1 MACSSRDVIVCWD
14 MKKYIVEAFG
24 TFVLTSAVCLSL
36 VGKFPVSTPVLAGL
50 VIVLF
55 VYTVGHISGAHFN
68 PAITLGAWSI
78 KKIQSMEAF
87 WYLVAQFAGSALA
100 LLLVMNT
107 VGLPTLTVSMNWMT
121 AFAEFLGTLLFGFGV
136 ASLLYNKVP
145 HDFTGVVAGGS
156 LLLGISIAA
165 LLGSNGVLNPAVAL
179 GIGSFN
185 LVYAIAPIVGS
196 VVGMNFYNYLNK

>member
-1 MACSSRDVIVCWD
+1 

-24 TFVLTSAVCLSL
+24 TFTLTSVVCLSL

-50 VIVLF
+50 VILLF

-78 KKIQSMEAF
+78 KKIQGTDAF
-87 WYLVAQFAGSALA
+87 WYLVAQFFGSAIA
-100 LLLVMNT
+100 LSLVMMT
-107 VGLPTLTVSMNWMT
+107 VGLPTLTVSMDWMT

-136 ASLLYNKVP
+136 ASLLYNKAP
-145 HDFTGVVAGGS
+145 RDFTGVVAGGS

-165 LLGSNGVLNPAVAL
+165 LLGSNGVLNPAVAF
-179 GIGSFN
+179 GIGSLN
-185 LVYAIAPIVGS
+185 LVYAFAPIVGS
-196 VVGMNFYNYLNK
+196 VVGMNLYNYLNK

>member
-1 MACSSRDVIVCWD
+1 